1 MTNAQSEIN
10 TAITQADQVIQDQ
23 FASPEQVTQAL
34 NTVQAAQAKLIKPK
48 HYFKIKLTIMN

>member
-1 MTNAQSEIN
+1 MTNAQNEIN
-10 TAITQADQVIQDQ
+10 TEKAQADQVIQDQ

-48 HYFKIKLTIMN
+48 LYYKIKPTIMN